1 MTGRIDTA
9 ASVTLTGA
17 LSFLEKGGKKHVCY
31 NIYIM
36 KKNCWQKLNRPILAL
51 APMAGI
57 TDSSFR
63 LLCKKFGADIVY
75 TEMVSAA
82 GLCYGGQKTLSY
94 LKFNKKEQPV
104 ILQLFGSKPE
114 QFAKAAQI
122 VEQAGFTGID
132 INFGCPAKKVVQ
144 NESGATLM
152 NNLDKAYKIIEATC
166 NATSLPV
173 SIKMRNSKGTTT
185 AYDFVN
191 KVKDLPIAAIM
202 IHGRSFEQG
211 FSGDASWD
219 QIKKVRKIYKGILL
233 ANGGIYS
240 PQAAR
245 QVISKLDIDGLGL
258 AQGVQGRPWLFKE
271 IKDLLKKETWSLSRD
286 RVSSYDWPKIKKI
299 ILEHAKLTMKGK
311 NNLIEMR
318 KHLLWYVK
326 NQPNAK
332 ELRQKLVKVETISDL
347 KLILKNS

>member
-1 MTGRIDTA
+1 MR
-9 ASVTLTGA
+9 
-17 LSFLEKGGKKHVCY
+17 
-31 NIYIM
+31 
-36 KKNCWQKLNRPILAL
+36 NCWQKLNKPILAL

-63 LLCKKFGADIVY
+63 LICKKYGADIVY

-82 GLCYGGQKTLSY
+82 GLCHGSQKTLNY

-122 VEQAGFTGID
+122 VEQAGFAGID
-132 INFGCPAKKVVQ
+132 INFGCPAKKVIQ

-152 NNLDKAYKIIEATC
+152 NNLDRAYDIIEATC
-166 NATSLPV
+166 NATSLPI

-185 AYDFVN
+185 AYDFVS
-191 KVKDLPIAAIM
+191 KTKDLPIAAIM
-202 IHGRSFEQG
+202 IHGRSFEQD
-211 FSGDASWD
+211 FSGDANWD
-219 QIKKVRKIYKGILL
+219 QIKKVRKIYQGILL

-240 PQAAR
+240 PQTAK

-258 AQGVQGRPWLFKE
+258 AQGIQGKPWLFQQ
-271 IKDLLKKETWSLSRD
+271 IKDYLKKDKYNELSWSQ
-286 RVSSYDWPKIKKI
+286 IKKI
-299 ILEHAKLTMKGK
+299 ILEHAKLAMQDKD
-311 NNLIEMR
+311 NLIEMR

-332 ELRQKLVKVETISDL
+332 ELRQELVKIESLEDIEN
-347 KLILKNS
+347 ILNSN